1 MEGVGLCFLG
11 KEGMIFFRIYD
22 AQRILFP
29 GNQKERK
36 ISWRSNTL
44 HDNDDFQLQDLSL
57 DGYGIQSNHHAISN
71 NNFKADEGKKKE
83 HIQGENIDRSI
94 TKKGKE
100 TVRAQLIAIL
110 NMILI
115 VQINVVRQISSSN

>member
-1 MEGVGLCFLG
+1 M
-11 KEGMIFFRIYD
+11 
-22 AQRILFP
+22 
-29 GNQKERK
+29 
-36 ISWRSNTL
+36 

-94 TKKGKE
+94 SKKGKE

-115 VQINVVRQISSSN
+115 VQINVVRQISILNNLVFISSLIHSIQK

>member
-1 MEGVGLCFLG
+1 
-11 KEGMIFFRIYD
+11 MIHNES
-22 AQRILFP
+22 ILFP

-94 TKKGKE
+94 SKKGKE

-115 VQINVVRQISSSN
+115 VQINVLRQIE

>member
-1 MEGVGLCFLG
+1 
-11 KEGMIFFRIYD
+11 MIHIEFF
-22 AQRILFP
+22 FP

-57 DGYGIQSNHHAISN
+57 DGYGIQSNHHVISN
-71 NNFKADEGKKKE
+71 NNFKADEGNKKE

-100 TVRAQLIAIL
+100 TVRAQLIVIL
-110 NMILI
+110 NKILI
-115 VQINVVRQISSSN
+115 V

>member
-1 MEGVGLCFLG
+1 
-11 KEGMIFFRIYD
+11 MIHIEFF
-22 AQRILFP
+22 FP

-57 DGYGIQSNHHAISN
+57 DGYGIQSNHHVISN

-115 VQINVVRQISSSN
+115 VQINVVRQIE